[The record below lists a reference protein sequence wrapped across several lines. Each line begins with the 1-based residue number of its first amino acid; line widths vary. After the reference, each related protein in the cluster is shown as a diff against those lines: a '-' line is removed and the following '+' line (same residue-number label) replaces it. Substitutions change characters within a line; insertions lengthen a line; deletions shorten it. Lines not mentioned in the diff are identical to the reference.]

1 MIGLRLRNEWRLAC
15 EVPRWA
21 WRFYRRHLAVIV
33 GLSLIPSV
41 QRLVVVN
48 WDEHIPGPVAVASEV
63 VVAAVRL
70 VLLGVIWCLAVPRGP
85 LRWGTFAS
93 EHWPSLVIQGGLL
106 AAAALV
112 FNTGLDEVV
121 RGLLPEHVQ
130 QTYLAVVLFVK
141 NPTIIA
147 FTFVWMV
154 GMVRQLL
161 RPPSTSDVS
170 EPTGRRVPG

>member
-1 MIGLRLRNEWRLAC
+1 
-15 EVPRWA
+15 
-21 WRFYRRHLAVIV
+21 
-33 GLSLIPSV
+33 V

-48 WDEHIPGPVAVASEV
+48 WEIGGPVAVASEV
-63 VVAAVRL
+63 VVMAVRL
-70 VLLGVIWCLAVPRGP
+70 ALLVVIWRLAVPRGP
-85 LRWGTFAS
+85 LRWNTFAT

-106 AAAALV
+106 AAAAMV
-112 FNTGLDEVV
+112 FNTGVDDVV
-121 RGLLPEHVQ
+121 RGLLPEHVR

-161 RPPSTSDVS
+161 REPSTSDVGGS
-170 EPTGRRVPG
+170 VG